1 MTETERKV
9 RKVLSQTLDET
20 KPLISAYRKM
30 QAEEKYYQR
39 KYYVK
44 ETARLREQI
53 DSIVKTGFDKIADI
67 IDLSDEEVSK
77 EFFVSIIRIAIGTY
91 KNK

>member
-9 RKVLSQTLDET
+9 REVLTQTINEAM
-20 KPLISAYRKM
+20 PLIGTYRKM
-30 QAEEKYYQR
+30 QAEEKHYQR

-44 ETARLREQI
+44 EIARLREQI

-77 EFFVSIIRIAIGTY
+77 ELFVSIIRIAIGTY